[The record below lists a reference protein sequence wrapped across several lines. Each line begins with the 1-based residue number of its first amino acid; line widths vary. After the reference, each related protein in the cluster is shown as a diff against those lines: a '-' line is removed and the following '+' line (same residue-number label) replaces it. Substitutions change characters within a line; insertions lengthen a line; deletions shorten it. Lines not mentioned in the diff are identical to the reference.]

1 MVFQDKAMMNE
12 PMDTPEEQFMKS
24 ITLNDELEG
33 TSDLNISLP
42 SEMQQENSES
52 MNKTSNESDKTSEET
67 ILEYMMKTNVDGNS
81 KVYTYCFI

>member
-42 SEMQQENSES
+42 SEMEQENSES

-81 KVYTYCFI
+81 KVYTYYFI

>member
-33 TSDLNISLP
+33 TSDLNISLL

-52 MNKTSNESDKTSEET
+52 MNKTSNECDKTSEET
-67 ILEYMMKTNVDGNS
+67 ILEYMMKTNEDGNS
-81 KVYTYCFI
+81 KVYAYYFI

>member
-67 ILEYMMKTNVDGNS
+67 ILEYMMKTNVDGHKTEVS
-81 KVYTYCFI
+81 I